1 MGTQI
6 TLAKGITMGLR
17 KAMEDDPKVLVMGED
32 VGKLGGVFRVTD
44 GLQKDFGEERV
55 IDTPLAESG
64 IVGIA
69 IGMALHG
76 LLPVAEIQ
84 FADFIHPAFDQIVS
98 EAARIRYRSNGDFGV
113 PMVIRTPCG
122 GGIHG
127 ALYHSQSIEAFY
139 AHVPGLKVVMPA
151 TPADAVGLLRSAI
164 RDPDPVLFLEHKKT
178 YRAVKGDVPDGWYQ
192 VPIGLADVKRE
203 GEDLSVITYGYELHR
218 CLEAAQRLQ
227 EDEGIS
233 VEVVDVRTIAPLDVD
248 TILASVRKT
257 SRAMVVYEDN
267 RSFGA
272 GAEIA
277 ATIAEQAMFDLD
289 APIVRIGG
297 PDIPAMPFAAPL
309 EHYYIEPQP
318 DHLYREMLELAR
330 S

>member
-1 MGTQI
+1 MSEKNVVTAI
-6 TLAKGITMGLR
+6 RDALHDEIAADER
-17 KAMEDDPKVLVMGED
+17 VVLLGED
-32 VGKLGGVFRVTD
+32 VGARGGVFRISD
-44 GLQKDFGEERV
+44 GWMEEFGEHRV

-113 PMVIRTPCG
+113 PMVIRTPWG

-127 ALYHSQSIEAFY
+127 ALYHSQSIEGFY
-139 AHVPGLKVVMPA
+139 AHVPGLKVVVPA

-178 YRAVKGDVPDGWYQ
+178 YRAVKGDVPDEWFQ
-192 VPIGLADVKRE
+192 VPIGVADVKRG

-227 EDEGIS
+227 EDEDVS
-233 VEVVDVRTIAPLDVD
+233 VEVVDVRTISPLDVE
-248 TILASVRKT
+248 TILTSVRKT
-257 SRAMVVYEDN
+257 SKAMIVYEDN

-277 ATIAEQAMFDLD
+277 STIAEEAMFDLD

-297 PDIPAMPFAAPL
+297 PDIPAMPFAGAL
-309 EHYYIEPQP
+309 EHYYVEPEP
-318 DHLYREMLELAR
+318 DRLYRRMLDLAR